1 MRRKGTYAG
10 ILAIAKTVEKVG
22 NPADTEALIG
32 GLEGMELELP
42 RIRKAS
48 VRASI
53 PKRIRSSRCE
63 QSVWSCS
70 THVFR
75 QPLDRVAILRSTPP
89 TACSSREDI
98 TRRKSQLNIPHNY
111 SQMTMFENQG
121 R

>member
-10 ILAIAKTVEKVG
+10 ILAIAKTVEKVR

-42 RIRKAS
+42 RIRRAS

-53 PKRIRSSRCE
+53 PKRIRSSRCR

-75 QPLDRVAILRSTPP
+75 QLLERLAILISIPP
-89 TACSSREDI
+89 TACSLREEI
-98 TRRKSQLNIPHNY
+98 TR
-111 SQMTMFENQG
+111 
-121 R
+121 